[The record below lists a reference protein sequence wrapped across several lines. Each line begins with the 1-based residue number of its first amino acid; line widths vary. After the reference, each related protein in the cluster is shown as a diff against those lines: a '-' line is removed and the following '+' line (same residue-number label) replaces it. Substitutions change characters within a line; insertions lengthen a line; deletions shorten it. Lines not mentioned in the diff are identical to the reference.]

1 MQLLGGWLEVP
12 TSLKRRRHCA
22 ASMYIDNVTKNALGL
37 TGVTNPTQAE
47 LEAAVTATGYT
58 GYVSM
63 EYELQKTPEEPETQS
78 GGSGTDTVKATTKS
92 SKKAK

>member
-1 MQLLGGWLEVP
+1 
-12 TSLKRRRHCA
+12 
-22 ASMYIDNVTKNALGL
+22 MYVDNVAKLALGL
-37 TGVTNPTQAE
+37 EGNTDPTQAE

-63 EYELQKTPEEPETQS
+63 EYDLQKTPPAPDTTS
-78 GGSGTDTVKATTKS
+78 GGSGADTVKATKS

>member
-1 MQLLGGWLEVP
+1 
-12 TSLKRRRHCA
+12 
-22 ASMYIDNVTKNALGL
+22 MYVDNVTKNALGL

-47 LEAAVTATGYT
+47 LEAAVAATGYT

-63 EYELQKTPEEPETQS
+63 EYEAQKTPEPEPE
-78 GGSGTDTVKATTKS
+78 VKAAKS